1 MNFFTDHKKKK
12 IVLLLGHPDGKNET
26 LSKNLAL
33 LYETAAKAAGHEVT
47 RFNLFDLKF
56 DPVLHEGYRT
66 IQALE
71 PDLLKLQEA
80 IKACDHFVL
89 IYPTWW
95 SSMPGPLKGL
105 FDRMWL
111 PAFAYNMRKH
121 NDGTPAMGW
130 KKRLKGKT
138 ARVITLSGTHPFF
151 VQVLFGD
158 YTNEIKRAILWFA
171 GFKVRSS
178 KFGPSEKAPEWL
190 KNQWRRK
197 VAHLGKMGE

>member
-1 MNFFTDHKKKK
+1 MNFFTEHKKKK
-12 IVLLLGHPDGKNET
+12 ITILLGHPDAVHET

-33 LYETAAKAAGHEVT
+33 IYEASAKAAGHEVK

-71 PDLLKLQEA
+71 PDLVMLQDA
-80 IKACDHFVL
+80 IKWCDHFVL

-95 SSMPGPLKGL
+95 SGMPGPLKGL
-105 FDRMWL
+105 FDRIWL
-111 PAFAYNMRKH
+111 PAFAFNMRK
-121 NDGTPAMGW
+121 NKQGTPALGW

-138 ARVITLSGTHPFF
+138 ARVITLTGQHPFGI
-151 VQVLFGD
+151 QILFGD
-158 YTNEIKRAILWFA
+158 YTNEITRAILWFA
-171 GFKVRSS
+171 GFKVRLT
-178 KFGPSEKAPEWL
+178 KWGPSEIAPEWL
-190 KNQWRRK
+190 KNSWRRK

>member
-1 MNFFTDHKKKK
+1 MNFFSEHKKKK
-12 IVLLLGHPDGKNET
+12 IVLLLGHPDGVNET

-33 LYETAAKAAGHEVT
+33 MYETSAKAAGHEVT
-47 RFNLFDLKF
+47 RFNLFDMQF
-56 DPVLHEGYRT
+56 DPVLHQGYRA
-66 IQALE
+66 IQNLE
-71 PDLLKLQEA
+71 PDLIKLQQA
-80 IKACDHFVL
+80 ITACDHFVL

-111 PAFAYNMRKH
+111 PGFAYNMRKH
-121 NDGTPAMGW
+121 KDGTHALGW

-138 ARVITLSGTHPFF
+138 ARVITLSSTHPFF

-158 YTNEIKRAILWFA
+158 YTNEIRRAILWFA
-171 GFKVRSS
+171 GFKVRST

-190 KNQWRRK
+190 SNQWRRK